1 MAMTIGDIE
10 KKVRTLVNDSD
21 APDYRFKPEEIH
33 GFIVDALRHLWRIR
47 PETRY
52 VNGVLCNVEI
62 EATASWEIPV
72 DGRFEE
78 ALVSYAAYKVYQLDM
93 SDTVNMQMADTLR
106 TRAEALM
113 QI

>member
-21 APDYRFKPEEIH
+21 APDYRFKQEEIH
-33 GFIVDALRHLWRIR
+33 GFIVDAVRHLWRIR

-52 VNGVLCNVEI
+52 VNGILCNVEI
-62 EATASWEIPV
+62 EATASFEIPV
-72 DGRFEE
+72 DVRFEE

>member
-1 MAMTIGDIE
+1 MTIGDIE

-21 APDYRFKPEEIH
+21 AGAYRFASNDIY
-33 GFIVDALRHLWRIR
+33 GFIVDAIRHLQRIR

-52 VNGVLCNVEI
+52 ANGVLMSGEI
-62 EATASWEIPV
+62 VPSASTEIPV
-72 DGRFEE
+72 DYRFEE
-78 ALVSYAAYKVYQLDM
+78 ALVTYAAYKVYQLDM

-113 QI
+113 QL

>member
-21 APDYRFKPEEIH
+21 ASGYRFKPEEIH
-33 GFIVDALRHLWRIR
+33 GFTVDALRHLWRIR

-52 VNGVLCNVEI
+52 ANGMLMSGEI
-62 EATASWEIPV
+62 VPAVGTEIPV
-72 DGRFEE
+72 DSRFEE
-78 ALVSYAAYKVYQLDM
+78 ALVTYTAYKVYQLDM
-93 SDTVNMQMADTLR
+93 SDTVNIQLAETLK

>member
-1 MAMTIGDIE
+1 MAMTVGDIE

-21 APDYRFKPEEIH
+21 TSGYRFNPEEIH

-72 DGRFEE
+72 SDRFEE
-78 ALVSYAAYKVYQLDM
+78 ALVAYAAYKVYQLDM
-93 SDTVNMQMADTLR
+93 SDTVNMQMAETLR